1 MKLREPEKQILDD
14 FEHKVTGKIAK
25 YGNEPDFPKFE
36 NYGIT
41 RMELDDYLFDKQ
53 AILDMGGSKRSQLTI
68 GGFITVLPVLVLS
81 CFPDQSPVYDN
92 GKMLATVI
100 AVIIG
105 LLLACFVKAL
115 LQMIIAYRVNHHKEP
130 KMETFIKAL
139 KTSKIMKLREPE
151 KQILD
156 DFEHKVTGKIAK
168 YGNEPDFPKFEN
180 YGITRME
187 LDDYLFDKQAILDMG
202 GSKRS
207 QLTIGGFI
215 TVLPVLVLS
224 CFPDQSPVYDNG
236 KMLATVIAVII
247 GLLLACFV
255 KALLQMIIA
264 YRVNH
269 HKEPKMETFIKA
281 VLFYEKRS

>member
-1 MKLREPEKQILDD
+1 MKRREPEKQILDD

-53 AILDMGGSKRSQLTI
+53 S
-68 GGFITVLPVLVLS
+68 
-81 CFPDQSPVYDN
+81 
-92 GKMLATVI
+92 
-100 AVIIG
+100 
-105 LLLACFVKAL
+105 
-115 LQMIIAYRVNHHKEP
+115 
-130 KMETFIKAL
+130 
-139 KTSKIMKLREPE
+139 
-151 KQILD
+151 
-156 DFEHKVTGKIAK
+156 
-168 YGNEPDFPKFEN
+168 
-180 YGITRME
+180 
-187 LDDYLFDKQAILDMG
+187 ILDMG

>member
-25 YGNEPDFPKFE
+25 YGNEPDFPKLE

-81 CFPDQSPVYDN
+81 CFPDKSPVYDN
-92 GKMLATVI
+92 GKMLT
-100 AVIIG
+100 
-105 LLLACFVKAL
+105 
-115 LQMIIAYRVNHHKEP
+115 
-130 KMETFIKAL
+130 
-139 KTSKIMKLREPE
+139 
-151 KQILD
+151 
-156 DFEHKVTGKIAK
+156 
-168 YGNEPDFPKFEN
+168 
-180 YGITRME
+180 
-187 LDDYLFDKQAILDMG
+187 
-202 GSKRS
+202 
-207 QLTIGGFI
+207 
-215 TVLPVLVLS
+215 
-224 CFPDQSPVYDNG
+224 
-236 KMLATVIAVII
+236 TVIAVII